1 MSGGSGGQERRVLGA
16 GQLTVDTKPDG
27 EYVECTVTAEI
38 LCAAC
43 ERQSISAV
51 SGVVLSEEGAYVQG
65 SLPTLTLVRREGE
78 SLWTLAKRYHSSE
91 EKIRELN
98 EDPEN
103 TARML
108 LIPKCI

>member
-1 MSGGSGGQERRVLGA
+1 MRGA
-16 GQLTVDTKPDG
+16 GQLKLETTPDG
-27 EYVECTVTAEI
+27 EDVESAVTAEI